1 MTDTDPAIAAFRR
14 RNRQFYW
21 AATAALALVALVM
34 AMTLLVLAIKGGVM
48 RASTLQQLPL
58 VWTPALFYLWALWS
72 AQRMFAAL
80 SRGGFVFQAV
90 STALGR
96 IGWALTLGAIATIV
110 IVPVLLGMG
119 AHVVGGFALFNV
131 PALTL
136 GIVGLALIVTAHMM
150 RRAQALEGKVASL
163 NAELSGFI

>member
-1 MTDTDPAIAAFRR
+1 MTETDPAVAAFRR

-21 AATAALALVALVM
+21 AATIALALVAAVI
-34 AMTLLVLAIKGGVM
+34 AMTLFVLAMRGSVM
-48 RASTLQQLPL
+48 RASTLLQLPL

-72 AQRMFAAL
+72 AQRMFATL

-90 STALGR
+90 SVALGR
-96 IGWALTLGAIATIV
+96 IGWALMLGAIATIV
-110 IVPVLLGMG
+110 IVPMLLSMG
-119 AHVVGGFALFNV
+119 ARVVGGFALFNV

-136 GIVGLALIVTAHMM
+136 GIVGLALIVTARMM

-163 NAELSGFI
+163 NAALADFI